1 MTTIY
6 TAEQTS
12 SIFFALTEAEMGNNG
27 YANVPTLD
35 AVVVDA
41 LAIAGF
47 RVIAAR
53 DLFGVACSRVFTP
66 KGWKAAVAEAH
77 LYA

>member
-6 TAEQTS
+6 TPEQTS

-27 YANVPTLD
+27 FANVPTLD
-35 AVVVDA
+35 PVVIEA
-41 LAIAGF
+41 LKIAGF

-66 KGWKAAVAEAH
+66 KGWAAALEETY
-77 LYA
+77 LYP

>member
-6 TAEQTS
+6 TPEQTS

-27 YANVPTLD
+27 YAFVPTLD
-35 AVVVDA
+35 AVVIEA
-41 LAIAGF
+41 LKIAGF

-53 DLFGVACSRVFTP
+53 DLFDNPCSRVFTP
-66 KGWKAAVAEAH
+66 KGWAAAVAEAH